1 MKALHDLSVS
11 YLGLPLRS
19 PLVPSASPLSGS
31 LRGLLEME
39 RCGAGAI
46 VLHSL
51 FEDPIHASPGH
62 EDRHV
67 DEIIVAK
74 RNLRIP
80 IIASLNA
87 STAAG
92 WARLAYLLEQAGA
105 DALELNAYQ
114 MSLEPETHSSQI
126 EEAYVAIVKTVV
138 EKVKIP
144 VSIKLPPFFTNLAG
158 ITHRLAAAGA
168 KGIVLFN
175 RIYQP
180 DLNLIEMGPRHSLKL
195 STAAENR
202 LPLQWI
208 SLLSND
214 LRTDLA
220 ASTGIQ
226 SGFDVLKLILSG
238 ATITQLCSVLLQR
251 GIPWMQAIE
260 QELREAMD
268 TCGMTALHSAR
279 GILARHPNHLP
290 GEVEREVYQMAL
302 QGYTHIDVPDWR
314 DEVALH
320 IPPHQHHPSPIDPL
334 AAQH

>member
-1 MKALHDLSVS
+1 MKALHDLSVT

-19 PLVPSASPLSGS
+19 PLVPSASPLSGN
-31 LRGLLEME
+31 LHGLLEME
-39 RCGAGAI
+39 RCGAGA
-46 VLHSL
+46 VVFHSL
-51 FEDPIHASPGH
+51 FEDPIRISPGH
-62 EDRHV
+62 EDRYV

-80 IIASLNA
+80 VIASLNA
-87 STAAG
+87 CTADG
-92 WARLAYLLEQAGA
+92 WARLGYLLEQAGA

-114 MSLEPETHSSQI
+114 MSLEPEVTSAQI
-126 EEAYVAIVKTVV
+126 ENAYLEIVRSVV

-144 VSIKLPPFFTNLAG
+144 VSIKLPPFFTNMAG
-158 ITHRLAAAGA
+158 ITKRLAEAGA

-180 DLNLIEMGPRHSLKL
+180 DLDLIEMRPRHSLRL

-208 SLLSND
+208 SLLSNYV
-214 LRTDLA
+214 RADLA

-226 SGFDVLKLILSG
+226 SGYDVLKLVLSG
-238 ATITQLCSVLLQR
+238 ATVTQLCSVLMQR

-268 TCGMTALHSAR
+268 TCDITSLHTAR
-279 GILARHPNHLP
+279 GILARHPNQMA

-314 DEVALH
+314 DEISIHL
-320 IPPHQHHPSPIDPL
+320 PPHQKHPTAPDRL

>member
-1 MKALHDLSVS
+1 MKALHDLSVT

-19 PLVPSASPLSGS
+19 PLVPSASPLSGN
-31 LRGLLEME
+31 RHGLLEME
-39 RCGAGAI
+39 RCGAGAV

-51 FEDPIHASPGH
+51 FEDPIRVSQGH
-62 EDRHV
+62 EDRYV

-80 IIASLNA
+80 VIASLNG
-87 STAAG
+87 STASG
-92 WARLAYLLEQAGA
+92 WVRLAHMLEQAGA

-114 MSLEPETHSSQI
+114 MSLEPEITSSQI
-126 EEAYVAIVKTVV
+126 EDTYVEIVRSVV
-138 EKVKIP
+138 QKVKIP

-158 ITHRLAAAGA
+158 ITQRLAKAGA

-180 DLNLIEMGPRHSLKL
+180 DLDLIEMGPRHSLKL
-195 STAAENR
+195 STPAENR

-208 SLLSND
+208 SLLSHD
-214 LRTDLA
+214 LRADLA

-226 SGFDVLKLILSG
+226 SGYDVLKLVLAG
-238 ATITQLCSVLLQR
+238 ATVTQLCSVLMQH

-268 TCGMTALHSAR
+268 TCDITSLHTAR
-279 GILARHPNHLP
+279 GILARHPNQMA

-314 DEVALH
+314 DEIATHL
-320 IPPHQHHPSPIDPL
+320 PPHEKLRTAADPL
-334 AAQH
+334 AAQP